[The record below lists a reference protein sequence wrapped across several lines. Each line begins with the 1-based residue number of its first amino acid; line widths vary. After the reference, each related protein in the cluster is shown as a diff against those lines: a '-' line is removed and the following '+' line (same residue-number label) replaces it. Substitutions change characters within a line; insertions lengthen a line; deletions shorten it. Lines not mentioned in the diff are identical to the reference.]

1 MDKRV
6 SCTNHTCVSHQYYVH
21 YIFQVEH
28 QGVLDKAREEYES
41 RLQQAVERIVLLQKE
56 VEKYKTL
63 AGIEKFAQNALSGIA
78 ANDLSDAI
86 LLHLLQNILKFLAI
100 IFIIMSTTVTQV

>member
-6 SCTNHTCVSHQYYVH
+6 SCTNHTRVSHQYYVH

-78 ANDLSDAI
+78 NDLSDAI
-86 LLHLLQNILKFLAI
+86 LLHLLQNIWKFLAI

>member
-1 MDKRV
+1 M
-6 SCTNHTCVSHQYYVH
+6 
-21 YIFQVEH
+21 EH

-78 ANDLSDAI
+78 NDLSDAI
-86 LLHLLQNILKFLAI
+86 LLHLLQNI
-100 IFIIMSTTVTQV
+100 